1 LAKGLAAI
9 KNHNG
14 KKSKN
19 RKSKVLLKVI
29 IAIIIIIVLI
39 NGFSTPIPAGISI
52 EGTTYDVSNIE
63 FLQDLTYKK
72 DGELVHEQV
81 IFNEQLKLI
90 KNAREFVVVD
100 MFLFNDDYDRKN
112 SFPKISEG
120 LTTTLINQKKK
131 YPNIKIYFITDEI
144 NNFYGSFES
153 KYITELKEN
162 NIDVI
167 ITDSTKIRDS
177 NPLYSGFWR
186 TFLKWFKTSGKGW
199 LPNPFSP
206 DSQKVTLRGYLKL
219 LNFKAN
225 HRKTLITEEAA
236 IIASAN
242 PHDASGYHSN
252 IAFKLDGEIINDLVK
267 SELAVVQFSGSDFD
281 EIEYVSSEE
290 TTAGVKA
297 TLLTEGKIKKH
308 IVKEIKDT
316 KAKDKISLAM
326 FYLSDR
332 SIVKELINAANR
344 GVDIKLVL
352 DANKDAFGIEKNG
365 IPNRQVAS
373 ELVKKSDGKINVKW
387 YDTNGEQFHTK
398 LIFIEKDDKGI
409 IIGGSANFTRR
420 NLDDYN
426 LETDVKIEIY
436 GEENE
441 LATETSE
448 YFNRI
453 WNNEDGQYTSDYSK
467 YQDDSFIKKVIYRFQ
482 EFSGLCTF

>member
-1 LAKGLAAI
+1 MAKGLAAI
-9 KNHNG
+9 KNHSR

-19 RKSKVLLKVI
+19 RRSKTLLKAAIVI
-29 IAIIIIIVLI
+29 IMIIVII
-39 NGFSTPIPAGISI
+39 NGFSTPIPDGISV
-52 EGTTYDVSNIE
+52 EGKAYDVSNIE

-72 DGELVHEQV
+72 DGKIVHEQV

-90 KNAREFVVVD
+90 ENAKEFIVVD

-120 LTTTLINQKKK
+120 LTTALINQKKK
-131 YPNIKIYFITDEI
+131 YPSMKIYFITDEI
-144 NNFYGSFES
+144 NNFYGSLES
-153 KYITELKEN
+153 KYITQLREN
-162 NIDVI
+162 NIEVI
-167 ITDSTKIRDS
+167 VTDSTKIRDS

-186 TFLKWFKTSGKGW
+186 TFLKGFKTSGKGW

-225 HRKTLITEEAA
+225 HRKTLVTEEAA

-252 IAFKLDGEIINDLVK
+252 IAFRLEGEIINDLIK
-267 SELAVVQFSGSDFD
+267 SELAVAKFSGSDFD
-281 EIEYVSSEE
+281 EFEYVSSGDPSE
-290 TTAGVKA
+290 GIKA

-316 KAKDKISLAM
+316 ESKEKISLAM

-332 SIVKELINAANR
+332 SIVKELIKASNR

-373 ELVKKSDGKINVKW
+373 ELIKKSDGKINVKW

-398 LIFIEKDDKGI
+398 LIFIEKDEKDV

-426 LETDVKIEIY
+426 LETDVKIETY
-436 GEENE
+436 GKKNE
-441 LATETSE
+441 LSTEISK
-448 YFNRI
+448 YFSRI

-467 YQDDSFIKKVIYRFQ
+467 YQDESFIKKVIYRFQ

>member
-1 LAKGLAAI
+1 M
-9 KNHNG
+9 
-14 KKSKN
+14 
-19 RKSKVLLKVI
+19 
-29 IAIIIIIVLI
+29 IIVVI
-39 NGFSTPIPAGISI
+39 NGFSTPMPDGISI
-52 EGTTYDVSNIE
+52 EGRAHDVSNIK
-63 FLQDLTYKK
+63 FLQDLTYRR

-81 IFNEQLKLI
+81 IFDEQLKVI
-90 KNAREFVVVD
+90 ENAREFIIAD

-120 LTTTLINQKKK
+120 LTTALINQQKK

-167 ITDSTKIRDS
+167 ITDLTKMRDS
-177 NPLYSGFWR
+177 NPIYSGFWR

-206 DSQKVTLRGYLKL
+206 DSQKVTLGGYLKL

-252 IAFKLDGEIINDLVK
+252 IAFKLDGEIINDLIK
-267 SELAVVQFSGSDFD
+267 SELAVAQFSGSAFD
-281 EIEYVSSEE
+281 EFEYISSEE
-290 TTAGVKA
+290 TAEGIKA
-297 TLLTEGKIKKH
+297 SLLTEGKIKKH
-308 IVKEIKDT
+308 IIKEIQGT
-316 KAKDKISLAM
+316 KSDDKISIAM
-326 FYLSDR
+326 FYLSER
-332 SIVKELINAANR
+332 SIIKELIKAANR
-344 GVDIKLVL
+344 GVEVKLVL

-365 IPNRQVAS
+365 MPNRQVAS

-387 YDTNGEQFHTK
+387 YNTNGEQFHTK
-398 LIFIEKDDKGI
+398 LIFIEKDDKDI
-409 IIGGSANFTRR
+409 IIGGSANYTRR

-426 LETDVKIEIY
+426 LETNVKIETY
-436 GEENE
+436 GENNE
-441 LATETSE
+441 FSGEISE

-453 WNNEDGQYTSDYSK
+453 WNNEDGQYTSDFSK
-467 YQDDSFIKKVIYRFQ
+467 FQDESFIKKVIYRIQ